1 MQSVQAIEEIVV
13 RSVEGHPILVR
24 DVGKVVDG
32 EEEAE
37 TAASIAGKP
46 AVVLS
51 IRKQSGSNSVA
62 VVDALM
68 ERVKEVDAD
77 LPGGLHAARRSATT
91 PRPPAPASTR

>member
-1 MQSVQAIEEIVV
+1 M

-68 ERVKEVDAD
+68 ERVKEVTPTFPAGYT
-77 LPGGLHAARRSATT
+77 LRRSATT
-91 PRPPAPASTR
+91 PRPPVPASTP